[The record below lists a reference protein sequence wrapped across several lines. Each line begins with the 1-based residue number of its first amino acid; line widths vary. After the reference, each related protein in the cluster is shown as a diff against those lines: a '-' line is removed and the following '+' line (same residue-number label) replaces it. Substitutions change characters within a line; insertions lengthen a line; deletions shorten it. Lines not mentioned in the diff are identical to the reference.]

1 MDTRRGFLGG
11 RIPRT
16 LLGLNNF
23 IVLASS
29 IILTGILSYFIHW
42 RYRGTHVIYNEVIV
56 RCRLSK
62 RPGWC

>member
-1 MDTRRGFLGG
+1 MDTRRGFLAG

-23 IVLASS
+23 VVLASS

-42 RYRGTHVIYNEVIV
+42 HYRGTHIIYNEVIV
-56 RCRLSK
+56 R
-62 RPGWC
+62 